1 MNTDTVI
8 NSHTNPDL
16 ANKLVKEATELSEQE
31 VMVNAVKP
39 PLTLPPATEVDLPGG
54 LFDPFK
60 GIISN
65 AEVRELTGIDEEAIS
80 KIADTAKSL
89 LAILERATIK
99 IGDEPASKDLIDSLF
114 AGDREM
120 LLLAIRKVTFGNEI
134 KLGPG
139 LCPHCEEEQ
148 IFTID
153 LTKDVEIKKLE
164 GDAEFTVKCKAGDVL
179 VTLPKGSTQKAI
191 VEATNR
197 TSAELDTIMLKSCVL
212 SINSQTV
219 INPDV
224 VRNLGMLD
232 RRTILKEISDRNP
245 GPQLGALKKE
255 CQSCGQEVP
264 LPLSLA
270 DLFRE

>member
-8 NSHTNPDL
+8 NAHTNPEL
-16 ANKLVKEATELSEQE
+16 ANKLAKQATELSDQE

-39 PLTLPPATEVDLPGG
+39 PVTLPPATDVDLPGG
-54 LFDPFK
+54 LFDPFN
-60 GIISN
+60 GLISK
-65 AEVRELTGIDEEAIS
+65 AEIRELTGVDEEAIS
-80 KIADTAKSL
+80 KIADPARAL
-89 LAILERATIK
+89 LSILERATVK
-99 IGDEPASKDLIDSLF
+99 IGEETATKEVLDSLF

-120 LLLAIRKVTFGNEI
+120 LLLGIRCATFGNEI

-139 LCPHCEEEQ
+139 LCPHCDETQ
-148 IFTID
+148 TFNVD
-153 LTKDVEIKKLE
+153 LSKDIEIKRLD
-164 GDAEFTVKCKAGDVL
+164 GDSEFTVDCKVGKVL

-191 VEATNR
+191 VESTNR
-197 TSAELDTIMLKSCVL
+197 TSAELDTIMLKNCVL
-212 SINSQTV
+212 EINGKEV
-219 INPDV
+219 FNAEV

-232 RRTILKEISDRNP
+232 RRTILKEIADRNP

-270 DLFRE
+270 DLFRD

>member
-1 MNTDTVI
+1 MSTETVI

-16 ANKLVKEATELSEQE
+16 ANKLVKQATELSDQE
-31 VMVNAVKP
+31 VMAKAVKP
-39 PLTLPPATEVDLPGG
+39 PVALPPDTDVVLPGG
-54 LFDPFK
+54 LLDPFN
-60 GIISN
+60 GMIYT
-65 AEVRELTGIDEEAIS
+65 AEVRELTGFDEEAIS
-80 KIADTAKSL
+80 KIPDAAKSL
-89 LAILERATIK
+89 LAILERATVK
-99 IGDEPASKDLIDSLF
+99 IGEEKASKDLIDSLL

-120 LLLAIRKVTFGNEI
+120 LLLAIRKATFGNEV

-148 IFTID
+148 IFHID
-153 LTKDVEIKKLE
+153 LSKDVPIKRLE
-164 GDAEFTVKCKAGDVL
+164 GDIEFTVDCKVGKVL

-191 VEATNR
+191 VESTNR
-197 TSAELDTIMLKSCVL
+197 TSAELDTIMLKNCVI
-212 SINSQTV
+212 SINGQDV

-224 VRNLGMLD
+224 VKNLGMLD
-232 RRTILKEISDRNP
+232 RRTILKEIADRNP
-245 GPQLGALKKE
+245 GPQLGELKKE

>member
-1 MNTDTVI
+1 MDTETVI

-31 VMVNAVKP
+31 VMVKAVKP
-39 PLTLPPATEVDLPGG
+39 PLTMPPVPEVELPGG
-54 LFDPFK
+54 LLDPFK
-60 GIISN
+60 GIIST
-65 AEVRELTGIDEEAIS
+65 AEVRELNGVDEEAIS
-80 KIADTAKSL
+80 KIPDTAKSL
-89 LAILERATIK
+89 LAILERATVK
-99 IGDEPASKDLIDSLF
+99 IGEEKATKDLIDSLF

-120 LLLAIRKVTFGNEI
+120 LLLAIRKVTFGNEVR
-134 KLGPG
+134 LGPG

-148 IFTID
+148 IFDID
-153 LTKDVEIKKLE
+153 LDKDVEIKKLE
-164 GDAEFTVKCKAGDVL
+164 GDAEFTVECKVGQVR
-179 VTLPKGSTQKAI
+179 VTLPKGATQKAI
-191 VEATNR
+191 VESTNR

-212 SINSQTV
+212 SINGQDIV
-219 INPDV
+219 NPDV

-232 RRTILKEISDRNP
+232 RRTILKEIANRNP

>member
-1 MNTDTVI
+1 MSTETVI

-16 ANKLVKEATELSEQE
+16 ANKLVKQATELSDQE

-39 PLTLPPATEVDLPGG
+39 PVTLPPATDVDLPGG
-54 LFDPFK
+54 LLDPFS
-60 GIISN
+60 GMIYT
-65 AEVRELTGIDEEAIS
+65 AEVRELTGVDEEAIS
-80 KIADTAKSL
+80 KIPDVAKSL
-89 LAILERATIK
+89 LAILERATVK
-99 IGDEPASKDLIDSLF
+99 IGEEKASKDLIDSLL

-120 LLLAIRKVTFGNEI
+120 LLLAIRKATFGNEV

-148 IFTID
+148 IFNVD
-153 LTKDVEIKKLE
+153 LSKDVPIKRLE
-164 GDAEFTVKCKAGDVL
+164 GDVEFTVECKVGKVL

-191 VEATNR
+191 VESTNR
-197 TSAELDTIMLKSCVL
+197 TSAELDTIMLKSCVI
-212 SINSQTV
+212 SINGQDV

-232 RRTILKEISDRNP
+232 RRTILKEIADRNP
-245 GPQLGALKKE
+245 GPQLGELKKE
-255 CQSCGQEVP
+255 CKSCGQEVP

>member
-8 NSHTNPDL
+8 NSHTNPEL

-153 LTKDVEIKKLE
+153 LTKDVAIKKLE